1 MRQREFV
8 GKRKKEKKAKQQRKK
23 NPSFYF
29 ADKCYFMMWMCA
41 IFLWLLNW
49 FLDLFLYLLPETF
62 LIS

>member
-1 MRQREFV
+1 MVFGKKKKLPFCFLDKQSFV
-8 GKRKKEKKAKQQRKK
+8 VR
-23 NPSFYF
+23 
-29 ADKCYFMMWMCA
+29 MCA